1 MNKSPGNDFS
11 VFYYLTKVGY
21 KFSFLEW
28 VVSMTLYPYQEPL
41 SPIAL
46 LTEQIHLIM
55 VCLN

>member
-11 VFYYLTKVGY
+11 VFYCLTKVGY

-28 VVSMTLYPYQEPL
+28 VVSMTLYPYKEPL
-41 SPIAL
+41 SPPAL
-46 LTEQIHLIM
+46 LIEQIHLIT